1 MPKGKPAGE
10 EKRWCCLCA
19 YDGTDFAGWQKQ
31 PNRRAIQDKIEEVL
45 KETLALEF
53 ELLVR
58 GESDAGVH
66 AKGQF
71 FILMP
76 PDTSR
81 AVFASAMRV
90 NFPEGVR
97 PIKLRQVSMIFTRF
111 IRQLER
117 GTAIVHA
124 KVGLNRKLID
134 LFYPSKKKNRLSP
147 NEGRGCFLCW
157 GA

>member
-45 KETLALEF
+45 KEILALEF

-58 GESDAGVH
+58 GERMQEFMQKDR
-66 AKGQF
+66 F

-76 PDTSR
+76 
-81 AVFASAMRV
+81 
-90 NFPEGVR
+90 
-97 PIKLRQVSMIFTRF
+97 L
-111 IRQLER
+111 
-117 GTAIVHA
+117 
-124 KVGLNRKLID
+124 
-134 LFYPSKKKNRLSP
+134 
-147 NEGRGCFLCW
+147 
-157 GA
+157 